1 MKEHKILI
9 ADDMQSMRS
18 LLKSILVKAGFV
30 DLTEVDNGRSAMDMI
45 QETKFDL
52 VICDWDMPHM
62 TGIQVLES
70 IRADDDLYKT
80 PFIMVSANADREK
93 VNSAIESGTDGYVI
107 KPLQPD
113 TLLKIIAKL
122 LSIPGD
128 LAATA

>member
-113 TLLKIIAKL
+113 TLLKIVAKL